1 MPGTTYLQCLQ
12 AHFLEPDF
20 WPVTLARTSY
30 EWPVIQVLH
39 TRPRIDN
46 QPWSQSH
53 SRRTFRDNRVM
64 NALRN
69 LAAAAVL
76 GAVVLAQTP
85 RPGESSLELE
95 PSLFVQLPGGK
106 STPGAVQL
114 VWIPEPLERY
124 CLGKTHEQ
132 CASMDFCIRTTT
144 KNVSMCRN
152 LAVDLAHLPAYPPD
166 MRPRRMLSV
175 ALYLARMKGWE
186 ELQDYVARAPRDR
199 LEHFS
204 PLARIKAK
212 VTFIRTPEDDDF
224 RVLEILSVPK
234 I

>member
-1 MPGTTYLQCLQ
+1 MK
-12 AHFLEPDF
+12 
-20 WPVTLARTSY
+20 
-30 EWPVIQVLH
+30 
-39 TRPRIDN
+39 
-46 QPWSQSH
+46 
-53 SRRTFRDNRVM
+53 SRYW
-64 NALRN
+64 LRK

-76 GAVVLAQTP
+76 CAVAMAQP
-85 RPGESSLELE
+85 SRPAESRLELE

-106 STPGAVQL
+106 FTPGAVQL
-114 VWIPEPLERY
+114 VWIPEPLEKY
-124 CLGKTHEQ
+124 CIGKTHEQ

-144 KNVSMCRN
+144 KNVSTCRN

-175 ALYLARMKGWE
+175 VLYLARMKGWV
-186 ELQDYVARAPRDR
+186 ELQDYMARAPKDR

-212 VTFIRTPEDDDF
+212 VTFTRTPEDDDF

-234 I
+234 L

>member
-1 MPGTTYLQCLQ
+1 MK
-12 AHFLEPDF
+12 FLH
-20 WPVTLARTSY
+20 L
-30 EWPVIQVLH
+30 
-39 TRPRIDN
+39 
-46 QPWSQSH
+46 
-53 SRRTFRDNRVM
+53 
-64 NALRN
+64 LRK

-76 GAVVLAQTP
+76 CVVALAQTP
-85 RPGESSLELE
+85 HRAGESSLELE

-114 VWIPEPLERY
+114 VWIPEPLEKY
-124 CLGKTHEQ
+124 CLGKTREQ

-144 KNVSMCRN
+144 KNVSTCRN
-152 LAVDLAHLPAYPPD
+152 LAVDLAHLPTYPPD

-186 ELQDYVARAPRDR
+186 ELQDYVARAPKDR

-212 VTFIRTPEDDDF
+212 VTFTRTLDDDDF

-234 I
+234 L